1 MKKIVPI
8 RIKLTLWY
16 VLFLGVILFAF
27 SVSIYAILS
36 AQLHSEA
43 DSSLRIV
50 SSQLL
55 ANIEIVQDLPIFRKT
70 VEMESLSN
78 RLLAEGFA
86 VRLMDGSGN
95 IVEGFGPFGILKASL
110 ELSDREFTTVS
121 TSVGVWRIF
130 TVKIGQ
136 WGWMQV
142 GESLSSV
149 RIALFRLSRLMLILG
164 PTIIILAV
172 LGGFYM
178 AKKSLEP
185 VERITL
191 LAEEISVEKLNK
203 RLNLTLPNDELGHL
217 ASTFD
222 GMLERLEESVKKQ
235 RQFTSDAAHELRT
248 PLTAIRSIVDVTLH
262 RDRDSDEYVNALVQ
276 IQNEIERLSSIID
289 DLLVITRLENSLQ
302 KGDYKVFPAGVLI
315 EDVLDTIAVLAKE
328 KNIHI
333 MTEIPSDLEIAGDRQ
348 KLSRAIFNL
357 VDNAIKY
364 TPEGGQ
370 IRISGEKDQSRE
382 EVEILIE
389 DSGIGIPVD
398 EIDKIFDRFYRVDK
412 ARSETRGTG
421 LGLSIAQEIVKAH
434 NGTITVK
441 SSSQQGSIFRVTLP
455 LKIRKL

>member
-55 ANIEIVQDLPIFRKT
+55 ANIEIVQDHPIFRKT

-86 VRLMDGSGN
+86 VRLMDGSGS

>member
-1 MKKIVPI
+1 MKKLLPI

-27 SVSIYAILS
+27 SILIYMILS
-36 AQLHSEA
+36 AQLHSET

-55 ANIEIVQDLPIFRKT
+55 ANIEIVQNYPVFKKT
-70 VEMESLSN
+70 VEMDSLTN

-86 VRLMDGSGN
+86 VRLMDNSGS
-95 IVEGFGPFGILKASL
+95 IVEGFGPFGILKASIDL
-110 ELSDREFTTVS
+110 TDKEFSSVS

-130 TVKIGQ
+130 TLQIGQ
-136 WGWMQV
+136 WGWIQV

-149 RIALFRLSRLMLILG
+149 RVALFRLSRLMMLIG

-172 LGGFYM
+172 VGGFYL

-203 RLNLTLPNDELGHL
+203 RLNLTLPDDELGHL

-262 RDRDSDEYVNALVQ
+262 RDRSSEEYVSALLQ
-276 IQNEIERLSSIID
+276 IQNEIERLSSVID
-289 DLLVITRLENSLQ
+289 DLLIITRLENTLP
-302 KGDYKVFPAGVLI
+302 KREFAVFSVSALIWEVL
-315 EDVLDTIAVLAKE
+315 ETMMVLAKE
-328 KNIHI
+328 KNI
-333 MTEIPSDLEIAGDRQ
+333 EIETDLQENVEIAGDR
-348 KLSRAIFNL
+348 KHLSRAVFNL

-364 TPEGGQ
+364 TPENGK
-370 IRISGEKDQSRE
+370 IRIAAKLSESKERIE
-382 EVEILIE
+382 IIVE
-389 DSGIGIPVD
+389 DNGIGIQLED
-398 EIDKIFDRFYRVDK
+398 MERIFDRFYRVDR
-412 ARSETRGTG
+412 ARSQTRGTG
-421 LGLSIAQEIVKAH
+421 LGLSIAKEIVKAH
-434 NGTITVK
+434 GGVISVK
-441 SSSQQGSIFRVTLP
+441 SSPGKGSTFKVSLP
-455 LKIRKL
+455 SKIRKL